1 MCVCVCVCVSASGMC
16 ITLSLLPSLSLSP
29 QVELFMK
36 KEGELLKEV
45 LSASTIEGTTEV
57 LTITSL

>member
-1 MCVCVCVCVSASGMC
+1 MNMIS
-16 ITLSLLPSLSLSP
+16 IRLPPLSP

-45 LSASTIEGTTEV
+45 LSASTTEATTEV